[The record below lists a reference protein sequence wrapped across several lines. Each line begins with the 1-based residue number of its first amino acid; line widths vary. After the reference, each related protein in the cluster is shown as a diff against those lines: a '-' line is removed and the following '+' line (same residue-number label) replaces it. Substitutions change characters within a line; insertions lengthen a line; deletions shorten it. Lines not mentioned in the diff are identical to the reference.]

1 MTSPVTG
8 HDGGAAAVRAHYDAH
23 LGPLYL
29 WLTGGFETA
38 VAAARAD
45 VAAAGL
51 GRGAGRPAVDLGAG
65 IGAHAV
71 ALADAGYVVT
81 AIDTCAG
88 LLDVLREHAGS
99 RAVAAVQDDLVQV
112 RRHCVGPQDA
122 VLCMGDTLTHLA
134 SVSEVDALVEAVAD
148 VLAPAGVFVAT
159 FRDYSVPTPLGVQ
172 RVIPVRQDDDR
183 MLTCVL
189 EYRDTTVIVHD
200 LVHERT
206 GSGWT
211 LRVSH
216 YPKLRL
222 DPAWVCAALTSRG
235 LAARREAG
243 PAGLVRVVAARPA

>member
-1 MTSPVTG
+1 MTSTVPECD
-8 HDGGAAAVRAHYDAH
+8 DGATAVRAHYDAH
-23 LGPLYL
+23 LGPIYL
-29 WLTGGFETA
+29 WMVGGFETA

-45 VAAAGL
+45 LAAAGI
-51 GRGAGRPAVDLGAG
+51 GSGAGRRAVDLGAG

-71 ALADAGYVVT
+71 ALADAGFVVT
-81 AIDTCAG
+81 AIDSCAG
-88 LLDVLREHAGS
+88 LIDVLRDHAGS
-99 RAVAAVQDDLVQV
+99 RAVAAVRDDLVQV
-112 RRHCVGPQDA
+112 RRHCGGPQDV

-134 SVSEVDALVEAVAD
+134 SLPEVESLVDEVAG
-148 VLAPAGVFVAT
+148 VLAPSGVFVAT
-159 FRDYSVPTPLGVQ
+159 FRDYSAPMPLGVQ

-206 GSGWT
+206 GAGWA
-211 LRVSH
+211 LRASQ

-222 DPAWVCAALTSRG
+222 DPAWVCAALASRG
-235 LAARREAG
+235 LAVSREAG